1 MYLDWEGV
9 RMKVAL
15 ISTDNSIKVKIGG
28 KHVHQELLFKGLMEL
43 GLRVQR
49 IYYDSDFNL
58 IKKYFFR
65 FIKCASRSLA
75 IKLNCMNI
83 IRFFKEQFYSDYDV
97 IHAHDVLAASGA
109 NSSNLILTIHGYFAW
124 EVFDNSRYL
133 KLDKNRNLFE
143 WLFEIEKIGTS
154 KARKIIAVDNRIK
167 KYLMTELNI
176 PKERVIVLPNAIDDT
191 KFIPVSD
198 KEKSK
203 LRKKLGIPKDAFVV
217 ILPRRFV
224 PKNGV
229 IYATKA
235 FSKLTSEDYFFVI
248 AGRGF
253 LKNDILKIL
262 KGNKNFI
269 LIENLSNDQ
278 IVDYYQASDMVLVP
292 SVTSNDIEEATS
304 LSMLEGMAC
313 GKVVVCTNVGGMKE
327 IINHMENGIL
337 IEQKNIQAI
346 KDIIVFVKKNYNRL
360 DNLRKNAREYV
371 VKKHGYM
378 NYAKRILDIYKEVI
392 KNTP

>member
-1 MYLDWEGV
+1 
-9 RMKVAL
+9 MKVAI
-15 ISTDNSIKVKIGG
+15 ISTDNSIKVKSGG
-28 KHVHQELLFKGLMEL
+28 KHVHQELLFKGLMKL

-49 IYYDSDFNL
+49 IYYDPDFN
-58 IKKYFFR
+58 FR
-65 FIKCASRSLA
+65 FILRVQGINCSLDFIKYALRSLA
-75 IKLNCMNI
+75 IKLNFMNI
-83 IRFFKEQFYSDYDV
+83 IRFFKEQSYSDYDV

-109 NSSNLILTIHGYFAW
+109 NSSNLILTVHGYFAR

-133 KLDKNRNLFE
+133 KLDKDRSLFE
-143 WLFEIEKIGTS
+143 WLFEIEKIGIS

-176 PKERVIVLPNAIDDT
+176 PKEKVIVLPNAIDDT

-198 KEKSK
+198 KEKSI

-229 IYATKA
+229 IYAVKA
-235 FSKLTSEDYFFVI
+235 FSELTSEDYFFVI

-278 IVDYYQASDMVLVP
+278 IVEYYQASDMVLIP

-327 IINHMENGIL
+327 IISHMENGIL
-337 IEQKNIQAI
+337 IEQKNVQAI

-378 NYAKRILDIYKEVI
+378 NCAKRILDIYKEVI
-392 KNTP
+392 KSPP